1 MFYCFFGVFFLRC
14 QDDGDVAVVRVVRPR
29 HQRTPE
35 IITLTDSDAAEEEE
49 EEEVPEAL
57 PEASPEASPEAQPQA
72 TVRRTELR

>member
-1 MFYCFFGVFFLRC
+1 MRC

-35 IITLTDSDAAEEEE
+35 IITLTDSDAEEEEEE